1 MKTETM
7 LSRVEEILASTSAEM
22 FKDRLFKLEKELI
35 KDVQTEFAKKDGRVS
50 ALTTINKLLR
60 DCKRNE
66 PARKLLHYA
75 DTDSNGR
82 QYVADLY
89 RIFRLNKPLKLEP
102 RPEGLDRLIDMVD
115 KHFPNDLSKYSIAQ
129 LPDAARLKEL
139 ITLNKARL
147 GKEYIHTRYNLT
159 RDVCIDAQYLL
170 DLMSVFPDVTEVY
183 YINSVSPIYAV
194 SANGDA
200 IICPIRVKED

>member
-22 FKDRLFKLEKELI
+22 MKNRLLKLEKELV

-66 PARKLLHYA
+66 PARELLHYA
-75 DTDSNGR
+75 YTDSNGR
-82 QYVADLY
+82 QCVADLH
-89 RIFRLNKPLKLEP
+89 RIFRFNKPLMLEP
-102 RPEGLDRLIDMVD
+102 RPEGLELFDAD
-115 KHFPNDLSKYSIAQ
+115 KYFPKVLSGYSIAQ

-139 ITLNKARL
+139 IALSKAKL
-147 GKEYIHTRYNLT
+147 GKKYIRTCYNLT
-159 RDVCIDAQYLL
+159 RDVGINAQYLL
-170 DLMSVFPDVTEVY
+170 DLLSVFPDVTEVY

-200 IICPIRVKED
+200 IICPLKVAK

>member
-7 LSRVEEILASTSAEM
+7 LARVEEILASTSAEM
-22 FKDRLFKLEKELI
+22 FKDRLFKLEKELV
-35 KDVQTEFAKKDGRVS
+35 KDVQMEFAKKDGRAN
-50 ALTTINKLLR
+50 ALTTINRLLR

-66 PARKLLHYA
+66 LTKKFTHYA
-75 DTDSNGR
+75 YINADGR
-82 QYVADLY
+82 QYITDSY
-89 RIFRLNKPLKLEP
+89 RAFRLNKPLKLEP
-102 RPEGLDRLIDMVD
+102 RPKGLEPLDILD

-139 ITLNKARL
+139 IALNKARL
-147 GKEYIHTRYNLT
+147 GKEYVHTRYNLT
-159 RDVCIDAQYLL
+159 RDVCINAQYLL

-183 YINSVSPIYAV
+183 YINSVSPIYAT

-200 IICPIRVKED
+200 IICPIIEK